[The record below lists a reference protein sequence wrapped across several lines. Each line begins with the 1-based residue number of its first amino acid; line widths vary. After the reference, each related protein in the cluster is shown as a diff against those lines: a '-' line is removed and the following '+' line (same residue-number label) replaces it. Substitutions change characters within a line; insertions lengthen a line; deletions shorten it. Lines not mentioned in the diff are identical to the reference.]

1 MEAYQQK
8 VRDLVLDA
16 YEQGLGTAQIAE
28 RFKVS
33 RSWCRRVRQRLRE
46 RNLRGAVEQK
56 HGPDPKLD
64 AGDRRRL
71 AGLVERD
78 PDATLAELKAQLSLP
93 VSISTV
99 HRALADMRLTLKKSP
114 STPASR
120 AGRT

>member
-16 YEQGLGTAQIAE
+16 YEQGLGTAEIAE

-46 RNLRGAVEQK
+46 QNVRGVIEQK
-56 HGPDPKLD
+56 HGPDPKLNQ
-64 AGDRRRL
+64 ADRRRL
-71 AGLVERD
+71 AGVVEKD
-78 PDATLAELKAQLSLP
+78 PDATLAELKARLSLP
-93 VSISTV
+93 VSISTI

-120 AGRT
+120 TGRT

>member
-16 YEQGLGTAQIAE
+16 YEQKLETAEIAK

-33 RSWCRRVRQRLRE
+33 RSWCRRVKQRLRE
-46 RNLRGAVEQK
+46 QNLRGALKQK

-64 AGDRRRL
+64 GADRRRL
-71 AGLVERD
+71 SELVEKS
-78 PDATLAELKAQLSLP
+78 PDSTLAELRERLSAP
-93 VSISTV
+93 VSISTI
-99 HRALADMRLTLKKSP
+99 HRALADMKLTLKKSP

-120 AGRT
+120 IGRT

>member
-33 RSWCRRVRQRLRE
+33 PSWCRRVRQRLRE
-46 RNLRGAVEQK
+46 QNVRGVIEQK
-56 HGPDPKLD
+56 HGPDPKLNE
-64 AGDRRRL
+64 ADRRRL
-71 AGLVERD
+71 AGVVKRD

-93 VSISTV
+93 VSISTI